1 MSDELQRELPH
12 LLPRLWRFA
21 LRLAREP
28 HDAQDLVQ
36 RTCLRA
42 LERRSQWQPGSA
54 LLSWLF
60 AIEHSIWLNELRT
73 PQRRRTASLDAEDPW
88 LETSQ
93 ADGTYG
99 SSPEVRVH
107 YAQVVRAV
115 EALPEAQRVVMLLV
129 AVEGM
134 SYREVADILAVPI
147 GTVMSRLARA
157 RVAVGRQFLDRPA
170 DENSFEERQHDCR

>member
-1 MSDELQRELPH
+1 MSDLLQRELPH

-42 LERRSQWQPGSA
+42 LERRAQWQPGSA

-88 LETSQ
+88 IEARA
-93 ADGTYG
+93 ADVTNA
-99 SSPEVRVH
+99 SNPELLMH

-134 SYREVADILAVPI
+134 SYREAADILAVPI

-157 RVAVGRQFLDRPA
+157 RLAVGRQFLDRPA
-170 DENSFEERQHDCR
+170 GEDSRKERHHDRR

>member
-1 MSDELQRELPH
+1 
-12 LLPRLWRFA
+12 
-21 LRLAREP
+21 
-28 HDAQDLVQ
+28 
-36 RTCLRA
+36 
-42 LERRSQWQPGSA
+42 

-93 ADGTYG
+93 ADGRYG